1 MAGTV
6 DKKVFDED
14 VYKNVMV
21 SDSSRAVNYMEE
33 VESPDELKNLCR
45 KNIPF
50 WNELKNEEIEIR
62 SITIS
67 LTNKVYMVQLANPD
81 SGSRRLNKV
90 LLRIISDEKSVL
102 YDIDHQNQVCK
113 LLGEFGFCP
122 KMVENFPGG
131 RIEEWI
137 EGFVLHS
144 SSLFNLSVLTS
155 VATLLAKFH
164 KTITTVAPKEW
175 DRSPSLLSK
184 MEEWLPECRK
194 INESLKLG
202 LDMDKMESYFHDY
215 KKFLNEYL
223 DKLDMPEY
231 NDFPGNIGDEG
242 ERNKL
247 TNEELKRQGSNYG
260 NRVLFCHND
269 LHLKN
274 LIATYDG
281 LTLIDFEYSSFNYVG
296 ADIGFFFVESNFD
309 YDCEEYPFFKM
320 DRSFELSYDLKVM
333 FASVYLSESLGSNV
347 LPDRTDIIDPF
358 LNSIELFSMGTLLF
372 WAYWGI
378 IMLSLN
384 DINSKFDYKQYS
396 LLKFELFVEKFAEF
410 KSAM

>member
-1 MAGTV
+1 MSPISYTKEEL
-6 DKKVFDED
+6 DNYFPPLKYCERTQKYLKKVDSRHLKRLCKRHVPFWED
-14 VYKNVMV
+14 V
-21 SDSSRAVNYMEE
+21 EE
-33 VESPDELKNLCR
+33 
-45 KNIPF
+45 
-50 WNELKNEEIEIR
+50 EEIEIN
-62 SITIS
+62 SITLHKNQVYIIS
-67 LTNKVYMVQLANPD
+67 LVKPD
-81 SGSRRLNKV
+81 YRSKRLNKV
-90 LLRIISDEKSVL
+90 LLRVIPEEKGVL
-102 YDIDHQNQVCK
+102 YDVDNQNQVSM
-113 LLGEFGFCP
+113 LLGHFNFGP
-122 KMVENFPGG
+122 KIISVFPGG

-184 MEEWLPECRK
+184 MDEWLPQCRK

-202 LDMDKMESYFHDY
+202 LDMDKMESYFYDY

-231 NDFPGNIGDEG
+231 NDFPGNNGEES

-247 TNEELKRQGSNYG
+247 TEEELKKQGSNYG

-296 ADIGFFFVESNFD
+296 ADIGYFFSTSSLNFD
-309 YDCEEYPFFKM
+309 YDLNKCVKYDKTC
-320 DRSFELSYDLKVM
+320 ELSYDLKSI
-333 FASVYLSESLGSNV
+333 FASIYLSESLETTV
-347 LPDRTDIIDPF
+347 LPSRKDIINPF
-358 LNSIELFSMGTLLF
+358 LDSVEVYMLGTILF
-372 WAYWGI
+372 WAMWPI
-378 IMLSLN
+378 LMRSLHDSTLN
-384 DINSKFDYKQYS
+384 FDYVDSNTKRLELFKEKFDEYKQKYN
-396 LLKFELFVEKFAEF
+396 L
-410 KSAM
+410 